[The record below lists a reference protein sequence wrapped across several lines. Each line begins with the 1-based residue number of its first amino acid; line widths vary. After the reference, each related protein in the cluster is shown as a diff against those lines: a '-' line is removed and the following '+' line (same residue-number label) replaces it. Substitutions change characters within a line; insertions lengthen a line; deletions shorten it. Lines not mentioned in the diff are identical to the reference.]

1 MKFNQSYKNVKIGIM
16 QVGLYLKF
24 NTRMVTGHI
33 LSVVLNNSIGFRSHL
48 LGFILDKIIWHAS
61 SKSNWKCPYIQL
73 KSHGKVSFFNSHTVN
88 TALYNHLGRISLP
101 AWLYNVLLTMVIEIY
116 VGIKNIQNLNSSL
129 RKGVF
134 SWFRIYLEDKLLL

>member
-1 MKFNQSYKNVKIGIM
+1 MKFNQCYQKVKIGII
-16 QVGLYLKF
+16 QVVLYLKF

-73 KSHGKVSFFNSHTVN
+73 KSHGKVSFFNSYTMN
-88 TALYNHLGRISLP
+88 KTINDHLGPNIIPSFI
-101 AWLYNVLLTMVIEIY
+101 LLCIM
-116 VGIKNIQNLNSSL
+116 LC
-129 RKGVF
+129 
-134 SWFRIYLEDKLLL
+134 